1 MVIDLDCVV
10 VNSKFRRENA
20 LAFACERL
28 GAYEFEICG
37 KDDVPIYHP
46 HADIAPIREAV
57 LKSIEKN
64 FEFSFHFDFNAD
76 GDTMYEF
83 VQLLLSA

>member
-1 MVIDLDCVV
+1 MIDLDCVV

-37 KDDVPIYHP
+37 EDDVPIYHP

-57 LKSIEKN
+57 LKSIEI
-64 FEFSFHFDFNAD
+64 SFHFDFNAD